1 MGKSAHCVILLAATA
16 PTLACFREAHITG
29 RIFCLAFVAGAGFI
43 QVAPRLPEA
52 GAAWLLAGV
61 CLSTLTA
68 GMRLRPGAARA
79 LAAGFLGL
87 ATGLLNASLQA
98 HSRLEDAL
106 SNERQDAV
114 SRVVLRVAG
123 LPDGDARSQ
132 RFGAELVGPA
142 PPGIPSRIQVTW
154 LTPPGPH
161 SRLPLLVPGQVWRMA
176 LLLRRPRGLL
186 NPAAAD
192 AEGRMFAQ
200 GLRATGTVRGQPRL
214 LDDRPWATPGVAI
227 ERARHHVREGL
238 RAALG
243 EHRYAPVMIALA
255 IGDQAGVSREDWQLF
270 NRSGITHLVSISGM
284 HVTSIAGIAG
294 LLVAAMWRRARWRG
308 AGLAERVPAR
318 VAGGAAA
325 AMVALLY
332 CLLAGWGVPSRRTF
346 FMLSVV
352 LAAAVSR
359 LPLSGDRVLAG
370 AAAAVVALDPWAPV
384 SAGFWLSFGAVA
396 MLLRIA
402 DAPVDAE
409 ASWRQRCAARLMQAA
424 RLQLMV
430 TLGLTPLLAFLVHQ
444 VSLGSPLANAVA
456 IPAVTFIVT
465 PLALL
470 CAALSVVPGAQGLAA
485 LAGSAG
491 LQAFDLTMAP
501 VAWVGSAAWA
511 SVPVAAAPWPWLLLA
526 VAGMIWALQA
536 RGWPA
541 RQLGWAC
548 MLPLLFWRPD
558 RPEPGHWRMS
568 AMDVGQGSAILVE
581 TASQALLFDAGPRHY
596 GGSDAGERVVAPFL
610 QARGIRQLDVLV
622 LSHADLDHVGGTR
635 AVLEAVPALRSY
647 ASFDLQAFLR
657 RDAGARLDVGRKLD
671 AGGQRDVDTK
681 LDAGTRARAR
691 GAALPPLP
699 GDMRPCLR
707 GEGWEADGVTF
718 TFLNPARTNGRAAQD
733 RNAES
738 CVLLVQ
744 GASHSLLLTGDVGT
758 AQERALAGA
767 LPPADVVLAPHHG
780 SASSSGRDLVAAS
793 AATHVIAQAGHLN
806 RFRHPA
812 RAVELRWERAGATF
826 WRSDRDGAVM
836 ASSDPQGLEVWAER
850 ERGRRYWHG
859 R

>member
-1 MGKSAHCVILLAATA
+1 
-16 PTLACFREAHITG
+16 
-29 RIFCLAFVAGAGFI
+29 
-43 QVAPRLPEA
+43 
-52 GAAWLLAGV
+52 
-61 CLSTLTA
+61 
-68 GMRLRPGAARA
+68 MRLRHAAARI
-79 LAAGFLGL
+79 LASLALGL
-87 ATGLLNASLQA
+87 CAGLLNASLQA
-98 HSRLEDAL
+98 QGRLDDAL
-106 SNERQDAV
+106 SDERQDAV
-114 SRVVLRVAG
+114 SRLVLRVAG
-123 LPDGDARSQ
+123 MPDGDARGQ
-132 RFGAELVGPA
+132 RFIAELDSPVPPGVPSRLQVSWQA
-142 PPGIPSRIQVTW
+142 PPGPQ
-154 LTPPGPH
+154 

-176 LLLRRPRGLL
+176 LLLRRPHGLL

-200 GLRATGTVRGQPRL
+200 GLRAAGTVRGQPRL
-214 LDDRPWATPGVAI
+214 LADQPWATPGIAI

-409 ASWRQRCAARLMQAA
+409 ASWRRRCAARLMQAA

-470 CAALSVVPGAQGLAA
+470 CAALSVTPGAEA
-485 LAGSAG
+485 LASLAGRAG

-511 SVPVAAAPWPWLLLA
+511 SMPVAAASWPWLLLA
-526 VAGMIWALQA
+526 VAGMAWALQA
-536 RGWPA
+536 RGWPG
-541 RQLGWAC
+541 RRLGWVC

-581 TASQALLFDAGPRHY
+581 TTSQALLFDAGPRHY

-635 AVLEAVPALRSY
+635 AVLTANPALRSY

-657 RDAGARLDVGRKLD
+657 RDAGARLDAGRKLD
-671 AGGQRDVDTK
+671 ADTK
-681 LDAGTRARAR
+681 RDARSRPEAP

-699 GDMRPCLR
+699 DDMRPCLR
-707 GEGWEADGVTF
+707 DEGWEADGVRF
-718 TFLNPARTNGRAAQD
+718 TFLNPARANGRAAQD

-780 SASSSGRDLVAAS
+780 SASSSGRDLVSAS
-793 AATHVIAQAGHLN
+793 AASHVIAQAGHLN

-812 RAVELRWERAGATF
+812 RVVELRWERAGATF

-836 ASSDPQGLEVWAER
+836 ALSGPGGLEVWAER

>member
-1 MGKSAHCVILLAATA
+1 M
-16 PTLACFREAHITG
+16 
-29 RIFCLAFVAGAGFI
+29 AFVAGAGLLHLL
-43 QVAPRLPEA
+43 PRLPGA
-52 GAAWLLAGV
+52 GAAWLLAGA
-61 CLSTLTA
+61 CAASMA
-68 GMRLRPGAARA
+68 ACMRLRHAAARI
-79 LAAGFLGL
+79 LASMVLGL
-87 ATGLLNASLQA
+87 CAGLLNACLQA
-98 HSRLEDAL
+98 QWRLDDAL
-106 SNERQDAV
+106 SEERQDAV
-114 SRVVLRVAG
+114 SRLVLRVAG
-123 LPDGDARSQ
+123 MPDGDAHSQ
-132 RFGAELVGPA
+132 RFIAELDGPA
-142 PPGIPSRIQVTW
+142 PPGIPSRLQVSW
-154 LTPPGPH
+154 QAPPGPH

-176 LLLRRPRGLL
+176 LLLRRPHGLL
-186 NPAAAD
+186 NPAAPD

-200 GLRATGTVRGQPRL
+200 GLRAAGTVRGQPRL
-214 LDDRPWATPGVAI
+214 LADQPWATPGIAI

-243 EHRYAPVMIALA
+243 EHRYAPVIIALA
-255 IGDQAGVSREDWQLF
+255 IGDQAGVAREDWQLF

-402 DAPVDAE
+402 DAPVDAA
-409 ASWRQRCAARLMQAA
+409 ASWRRRCAARLMQAA

-430 TLGLTPLLAFLVHQ
+430 SLGLTPLLAFLVHQ

-470 CAALSVVPGAQGLAA
+470 CAALSVTPGAEALAA
-485 LAGSAG
+485 LAGRAG

-501 VAWVGSAAWA
+501 VAWVGGAAWA
-511 SVPVAAAPWPWLLLA
+511 SMPVAAASWPWLLLA
-526 VAGMIWALQA
+526 VAGMAWALQA
-536 RGWPA
+536 RGWPG
-541 RQLGWAC
+541 RRLGWVC

-596 GGSDAGERVVAPFL
+596 GGSDAGERVIAPFL
-610 QARGIRQLDVLV
+610 QARGIRRLDALV
-622 LSHADLDHVGGTR
+622 LSHADLDHVGGAG
-635 AVLEAVPALRSY
+635 AVLVAVPARRSY

-657 RDAGARLDVGRKLD
+657 RDARMRPD
-671 AGGQRDVDTK
+671 AGS
-681 LDAGTRARAR
+681 
-691 GAALPPLP
+691 AALPPLP
-699 GDMRPCLR
+699 DDMAPCLR
-707 GEGWEADGVTF
+707 GGGWEADGVTF
-718 TFLNPARTNGRAAQD
+718 TFLNPARIGGKAAQD
-733 RNAES
+733 RNADS

-744 GASHSLLLTGDVGT
+744 GTSHSLLLTGDVGT
-758 AQERALAGA
+758 AQESELAGA

-793 AATHVIAQAGHLN
+793 AASHVIAQAGHLN

-812 RAVELRWERAGATF
+812 RAVELRWERSGATF

-836 ASSDPQGLEVWAER
+836 ALSDPGGLEVWSER